1 MVWSQYVF
9 EATSGFDHDGTDDD
23 ELNERD
29 APLNIEDWE
38 VEYSDEL
45 SYMWNTMRTLLYD
58 AHIQHSGSLSDFVQ
72 FCFTDHDVIP
82 PVTWEYQEQGRWYE
96 ERLEHVW
103 RNLRRIVNQNGLH
116 PYMMRGASF
125 NTFLHFCKNIM
136 NVY

>member
-1 MVWSQYVF
+1 MVWSQYVY
-9 EATSGFDHDGTDDD
+9 EATSGFDHESDDD
-23 ELNERD
+23 DLNDRD

-45 SYMWNTMRTLLYD
+45 SYMWNTMRTLLHD

-72 FCFTDHDVIP
+72 FCFIDHDVIP

-103 RNLRRIVNQNGLH
+103 RNLRRIVSQNGLH
-116 PYMMRGASF
+116 PYMMRGANF

>member
-38 VEYSDEL
+38 VEYSEEL
-45 SYMWNTMRTLLYD
+45 SHMWNTLRTLFYD
-58 AHIQHSGSLSDFVQ
+58 AELEHSGSFCDFVE
-72 FCFTDHDVIP
+72 FCFHEHDELP
-82 PVTWEYQEQGRWYE
+82 PVTWEYIEQGRWYE
-96 ERLEHVW
+96 HRLGHVW
-103 RNLRRIVNQNGLH
+103 RSIRRIVDENGLF

-125 NTFLHFCKNIM
+125 NTFLYFCKNTLC
-136 NVY
+136 VY